1 MNSKDL
7 EESNLL
13 PLLIRLVAGF
23 LRTHSFQVDRE
34 KCRKALIDSGM
45 STDSVNLLLNEATSI
60 ERQPDPQPSLET
72 GETSPSLLL
81 YASLLGFSVV
91 LIVLGFN
98 IQESNWSGL
107 ALNIATEIIGAV
119 LILIIVDQ
127 RLRKDELKAIHK
139 YVNSSSIQLSSV
151 FVPDIR
157 DAVAYAKALGF
168 ELQRIQ
174 PKAYVEREK
183 YENLLESHAGNLI
196 LYGVAGCG
204 KSTLFQSIALRQIEQ
219 VKRQPRSKIPII
231 FPMRRW
237 DRGELV
243 NQLWQT
249 FQGFSNMKSKKFHK
263 WLDQGRFIIMLD
275 GLDESRES
283 RSMLEDVQRFN
294 WLYPKV
300 TVLASCRPNFW
311 AGAESILGFPT
322 IELSGLSSTEAT
334 VLIQKMFKESKN

>member
-1 MNSKDL
+1 MNSKDP
-7 EESNLL
+7 EESDLL
-13 PLLIRLVAGF
+13 PLLIRLVAGY
-23 LRTHSFQVDRE
+23 LRMHPSEADRE
-34 KCRKALIDSGM
+34 KYRKALIDAGM
-45 STDSVNLLLNEATSI
+45 SPDSVNLLLNEPTSFGK
-60 ERQPDPQPSLET
+60 QPDPQPSLVT

-81 YASLLGFSVV
+81 YAALLGFAVV

-119 LILIIVDQ
+119 LILIVVDK
-127 RLRKDELKAIHK
+127 RLRNDELKAIHK
-139 YVNSSSIQLSSV
+139 YANSSSIQLSSV

-157 DAVAYAKALGF
+157 DAVAYAKALSF

-174 PKAYVEREK
+174 PKDYVEREK

-196 LYGVAGCG
+196 LYGVGGCG
-204 KSTLFQSIALRQIEQ
+204 KSTLFQSIALKQVEQ
-219 VKRQPRSKIPII
+219 VKRKPRSKIPII

-237 DRGELV
+237 DRGEIV

-263 WLDQGRFIIMLD
+263 WLQQGRFIIMLD

-283 RSMLEDVQRFN
+283 RSMLEDVHRFN
-294 WLYPKV
+294 RVYPKV
-300 TVLASCRPNFW
+300 TVLASCRSNFLTD
-311 AGAESILGFPT
+311 AESILGFPT
-322 IELSGLSSTEAT
+322 IEVSGLSSTEAT
-334 VLIQKMFKESKN
+334 VLIKKMFNESKN